1 MHSML
6 TPHKQRLLELPIV
19 LSEPAWLHCVY
30 IRDFLF
36 EELSDRLSAVMDA
49 SYRAILRAPR
59 SEDVMHFSL
68 SLFPASGERVV
79 QTKMELCL
87 YVEYLDDQTTL
98 LRVLLKNEQP
108 PSR

>member
-1 MHSML
+1 ML